1 MTTLMGGALLSSV
14 GCDPNDP
21 DPDLDAGCRD
31 LQPGHA
37 CTWVGMRS
45 GEGFNGDGHHRLETL
60 INQPQ
65 DLVFLSDGTV
75 WFTDFNN
82 FLVRRILEDDTIE
95 SMVGSTNPVFPGDGP
110 LTGIPPE
117 GADGSEWQLNHPTNI
132 LEQPDGNV
140 LVVGWHNHKLLTVNA
155 DDGFVKIV
163 CGGGAGFAGDG
174 AAAGPG
180 TLFKQVQDASY
191 DENGNLYIVDQQNG
205 RIRMIGSDGII
216 SSIAGDGM
224 LGYAGDG
231 GPALMAQFSWARG
244 SNPNPSGGIVHH
256 DGKLYISDT
265 ESDVIRVMDLATGMI
280 DGFAGTGTGGDS
292 GDDGPAIDAQLNAP
306 RDLEIGP
313 DGDLYFADTDN
324 SKVRA
329 IDLETGVIRTVV
341 GTGELGIEAADGMLA
356 TEIQLRRPFGIAFD
370 TDGENL
376 YVMDTL
382 NSRIVKVAL

>member
-1 MTTLMGGALLSSV
+1 MTCLMGSALVTTS
-14 GCDPNDP
+14 CEPDP
-21 DPDLDAGCRD
+21 DPDVDAGCKD
-31 LQPGHA
+31 LASGHA
-37 CTWVGMRS
+37 CTWVGMRDA
-45 GEGFNGDGHHRLETL
+45 EGFNGDGLHRRETL

-65 DLVFLSDGTV
+65 DMLFLSDGTV

-82 FLVRRILEDDTIE
+82 FLVRRILADDTIE

-110 LTGIPPE
+110 LTGIKPE
-117 GADGSEWQLNHPTNI
+117 GADGSEWQLNHPTNL

-140 LVVGWHNHKLLTVNA
+140 LVVGWHNHKLLTVTP
-155 DDGFVKIV
+155 DDGFVKVV

-174 AAAGPG
+174 GPAAMG

-191 DENGNLYIVDQQNG
+191 DESGNLYIVDQQNG
-205 RIRMIGSDGII
+205 RVRMIDAGGII
-216 SSIAGDGM
+216 TSIAGDGM

-244 SNPNPSGGIVHH
+244 SNPNPSGGILHH
-256 DGKLYISDT
+256 EGKLYISDT
-265 ESDVIRVMDLATGMI
+265 ESDVIRVMDLATNMI
-280 DGFAGTGTGGDS
+280 DTFAGTGEGGDS

-313 DGDLYFADTDN
+313 EGDLYFADTDN

-329 IDLETGVIRTVV
+329 INLETGVIRTVV
-341 GTGELGIEAADGMLA
+341 GTGELGIEDSDGMLA
-356 TEIQLRRPFGIAFD
+356 TEIKLRRPFGIAFD
-370 TDGENL
+370 PDGNL